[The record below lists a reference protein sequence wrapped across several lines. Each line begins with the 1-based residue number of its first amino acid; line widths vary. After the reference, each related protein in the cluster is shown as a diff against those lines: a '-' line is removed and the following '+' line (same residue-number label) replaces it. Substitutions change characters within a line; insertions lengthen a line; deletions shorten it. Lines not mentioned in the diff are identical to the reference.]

1 MIRRLLEVRIRRYDD
16 SLKGYV
22 NGGNNSWRVH
32 SEIQRCIG
40 RAGERERRRGG
51 GKEEDDEM
59 VYRVRAQ

>member
-1 MIRRLLEVRIRRYDD
+1 VIRRLLEVRIRRYDD

-32 SEIQRCIG
+32 SEIPRCIG
-40 RAGERERRRGG
+40 RAGEREEEKRR

>member
-1 MIRRLLEVRIRRYDD
+1 
-16 SLKGYV
+16 
-22 NGGNNSWRVH
+22 VH

-51 GKEEDDEM
+51 GEEEDDEM

>member
-1 MIRRLLEVRIRRYDD
+1 MIASRDMLT
-16 SLKGYV
+16 
-22 NGGNNSWRVH
+22 GGNNSWRVH